1 MNVKNTMKRYLIT
14 GASRGIGRAIA
25 VHLAGSGVDLYLHG
39 RDQKALAE
47 TIHLVDRK
55 SDACLVTELCHDFRN
70 REEVE
75 ALVDTIQNKSFDAI
89 INNAGMTVV
98 KPMEQISV
106 TEWQEVLA
114 VNLTA
119 PYMIIKGL
127 LPHMH
132 RGASIIN
139 ILSIASKNGFPNWSS
154 YCTTKFAMEGFSQ
167 CLREEVRERGIRV
180 VNVYPSATDTEL
192 WHGVPGTWSR
202 EKMLSPDKV
211 AEAILFAINQP
222 PDVLVE
228 SIAIG
233 NQAGKL

>member
-1 MNVKNTMKRYLIT
+1 MKRYLIT

-25 VHLAGSGVDLYLHG
+25 VHLANSGVDLFLHG
-39 RDQKALAE
+39 RDKTALAE
-47 TIHLVDRK
+47 TIHLVERK

-70 REEVE
+70 ANEVE
-75 ALVDTIQNKSFDAI
+75 QLVSAIQNKSFDAI
-89 INNAGMTVV
+89 INNAGMTIV
-98 KPMEQISV
+98 KPMEQIST
-106 TEWQEVLA
+106 TEWQEALS

-119 PYMIIKGL
+119 PFIIFKGL

-132 RGASIIN
+132 RGASIVN

-154 YCTTKFAMEGFSQ
+154 YCASKFAMEGFSQ
-167 CLREEVRERGIRV
+167 SLREEVRERGIRV

-192 WHGVPGTWSR
+192 WHCIPGSWPR
-202 EKMLSPDKV
+202 EKMLSADKV
-211 AEAILFAINQP
+211 ADAILFAINQP

-233 NQAGKL
+233 NQAGRL